1 MFVFPGRKPYLS
13 HKETIPKTLVSS
25 APLSGETGFLQIT
38 CASLAKG
45 PAYPY
50 QKRGKGGAKLRLFF
64 ESSKQKPHS
73 TYPQG
78 GFSHVEPRSPPEK
91 SLPEI
96 YLESAIGL
104 RASCPKASFSPSR
117 PGNGSQENRKS
128 INHTETDAFAII
140 AELTRKTVF
149 RQRILDRTHSSADS
163 FWAAGFRAGL
173 APPDERKT
181 SKTQHP
187 ESVHRKRQLEISF
200 PDCQGANRRDRPP
213 RTLIASRPCASKTP

>member
-1 MFVFPGRKPYLS
+1 MRIPCQGTCISVPKKGKRRRK
-13 HKETIPKTLVSS
+13 
-25 APLSGETGFLQIT
+25 IT
-38 CASLAKG
+38 T
-45 PAYPY
+45 
-50 QKRGKGGAKLRLFF
+50 FF

-104 RASCPKASFSPSR
+104 WASCPKASFSPSR
-117 PGNGSQENRKS
+117 PGNGFQENRKS

-140 AELTRKTVF
+140 AGLTRKTVF

-187 ESVHRKRQLEISF
+187 ESVHRKRQLEISLS
-200 PDCQGANRRDRPP
+200 DCQGANRRDRPP
-213 RTLIASRPCASKTP
+213 RTLIVSRPCASKNTLILLRS